1 LARYFLSHGS
11 FLRETLGRRP
21 AFDSLE
27 QEVFLNLWRTYDRLR
42 TLEDELFSRYDLTPQ
57 QYNSLRLLR
66 GEHPNTMPTLL
77 LARRLVSRAPDIT
90 RLLDKLEQRGFIER
104 ERPAD
109 NRRTVRVGI
118 TEAGLALLHELQEPV
133 RACHARQLGHMATKE
148 LKHLIALLGVARE
161 PHEDPASSW
170 R

>member
-1 LARYFLSHGS
+1 MVLFPAKRSAS
-11 FLRETLGRRP
+11 GRH
-21 AFDSLE
+21 FDSLE

-42 TLEDELFSRYDLTPQ
+42 ALEDELFSRYDLTPQ
-57 QYNSLRLLR
+57 QYNALRVLR
-66 GEHPNTMPTLL
+66 GEHPITMPTLI

-109 NRRTVRVGI
+109 NRRMVRVGI
-118 TEAGLALLHELQEPV
+118 TEAGLDLLRELQEPV
-133 RACHARQLGHMATKE
+133 RACHARQLGHMAPKE
-148 LKHLIALLGVARE
+148 LKHLIALLGAARE

-170 R
+170 RTTASPS